1 MSDVVSI
8 EELETELGLSDA
20 SLALHMFE
28 YNLQRIAKGAHT
40 SAPHRRCALRKHAN
54 NVWDFTFGVYELRMQ
69 FVSKNN
75 KVGMWN
81 VHDTSSLM
89 FSGATPCEMDSCIR
103 SLVSSIRT
111 KWLSACA
118 RIGK

>member
-1 MSDVVSI
+1 MSDAVSI
-8 EELETELGLSDA
+8 EELEAELGLSDT

-28 YNLQRIAKGAHT
+28 YNLQRITLDAYKI
-40 SAPHRRCALRKHAN
+40 APHRRCTLRKLGH

-69 FVSKNN
+69 FNFKHSN
-75 KVGMWN
+75 VGMWN
-81 VHDTSSLM
+81 VHDPSSLM
-89 FSGATPCEMDSCIR
+89 CSGATPCEMDSCTR
-103 SLVSSIRT
+103 SLVSSIRA